1 MAKGG
6 KTSIRKPSGNPNKK
20 NARRQ
25 SRPKNKGEA
34 IQAIADDIEAAILGE
49 IHNEHLRLALDR
61 RNMRQFFGVGDE
73 AIKLFEDEFE
83 SDFAR
88 TAPKDKDGRVFDK
101 DTQPDLK
108 KINQEAEI
116 DPDLLN
122 PKKANKKPGKSG
134 GK

>member
-6 KTSIRKPSGNPNKK
+6 KASIKRPSGNPNK
-20 NARRQ
+20 NNSRRR

-34 IQAIADDIEAAILGE
+34 VQAIADDLEAAILAD
-49 IHNEHLRLALDR
+49 IHNEHLRLAMDR
-61 RNMRQFFGVGDE
+61 RNMRQFFGVGE
-73 AIKLFEDEFE
+73 QAIKLFEEEFE
-83 SDFAR
+83 SDYSKS
-88 TAPKDKDGRVFDK
+88 APKDKEGKTFDK
-101 DTQPDLK
+101 DVQPDLK

-122 PKKANKKPGKSG
+122 PKKANRKPGKSG

>member
-6 KTSIRKPSGNPNKK
+6 KVSIRKASGSPNKS

-34 IQAIADDIEAAILGE
+34 VQAIADDIESAILAD
-49 IHNEHLRLALDR
+49 IHNEHLRLAMDR
-61 RNMRQFFGVGDE
+61 RNMRQFFGVGE
-73 AIKLFEDEFE
+73 QAIKLFEEEFE
-83 SDFAR
+83 SDYSKS
-88 TAPKDKDGRVFDK
+88 APKDKDGKKFDK
-101 DTQPDLK
+101 DIQPDLK

-122 PKKANKKPGKSG
+122 PKKANRKTGKSG